1 VLRLLCEKVNC
12 IFPGVTVGREVMA
25 RTGVLAVAE
34 VTMELMVP
42 LLGKVRLI
50 LKISPEVEGGMMM
63 VKAVGVAE
71 KMNGWIRLLF

>member
-1 VLRLLCEKVNC
+1 
-12 IFPGVTVGREVMA
+12 MA

>member
-1 VLRLLCEKVNC
+1 MLRLLCEKVNC